1 MGLDLEVGILAD
13 LKEADDEGFAH
24 YREQF
29 AVLNQVLA
37 SVGLPAHVEPE
48 ELDEVFSCNMLGYSG
63 LHYLRRVGAHIALGR
78 TIPPPGDNNAA
89 NDPILAREYW
99 DRFTAGERL
108 KYQHLIV
115 HSDAEGFYVPI
126 DFERALV
133 VTGFPLV
140 GGMLG
145 STQRWTCRP
154 EWMEKPTRL
163 SRQFVPRGEVHGNGS
178 NTQLRR
184 SPVCSYSQPAM
195 RLCGPRRPLCSVRC
209 QPSAT
214 TAETLVCHQSQR
226 WIPPIG
232 TTRTTPAMRRAS
244 PLSTVLQP

>member
-1 MGLDLEVGILAD
+1 
-13 LKEADDEGFAH
+13 
-24 YREQF
+24 
-29 AVLNQVLA
+29 
-37 SVGLPAHVEPE
+37 VGLPAHVEPE

-133 VTGFPLV
+133 VAGFPLV

-145 STQRWTCRP
+145 STQ
-154 EWMEKPTRL
+154 
-163 SRQFVPRGEVHGNGS
+163 
-178 NTQLRR
+178 QLRTECR
-184 SPVCSYSQPAM
+184 DLATALDVPAGM
-195 RLCGPRRPLCSVRC
+195 DGEADEVIKAIRTQGRGPRKWQQYAV
-209 QPSAT
+209 
-214 TAETLVCHQSQR
+214 ETFTCLQLLAACDASLRTQAALVFC
-226 WIPPIG
+226 
-232 TTRTTPAMRRAS
+232 
-244 PLSTVLQP
+244 